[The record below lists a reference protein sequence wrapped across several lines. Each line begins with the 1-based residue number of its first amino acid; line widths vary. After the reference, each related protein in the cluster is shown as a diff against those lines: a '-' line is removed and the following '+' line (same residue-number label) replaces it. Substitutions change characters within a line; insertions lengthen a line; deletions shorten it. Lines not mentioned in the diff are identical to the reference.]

1 MTTLGNA
8 DTASSIPLTTELSA
22 VDTALG
28 LAITDLDI
36 ARSAKADL
44 TEKITI
50 AVEEVN
56 KAIDQA
62 REDIAS
68 ARTLNNTITVSSN
81 AEAKLQ
87 SAALAEINAAQAY
100 LAEIRSES
108 GDSAGVGA
116 TSNITGNDINIAMG
130 YLSKARTMLSEI
142 ANESSLKASVGIKEV
157 SAANG
162 YINQARAIVSR
173 TVNTINGY
181 LTAASRE
188 ISLASGYLSQAGGY
202 AKEASARLSV
212 ANVISSY
219 QRWGQQL
226 YGLTIQELKQMA
238 KPKIFHTYT
247 RS

>member
-1 MTTLGNA
+1 
-8 DTASSIPLTTELSA
+8 
-22 VDTALG
+22 
-28 LAITDLDI
+28 
-36 ARSAKADL
+36 
-44 TEKITI
+44 
-50 AVEEVN
+50 
-56 KAIDQA
+56 
-62 REDIAS
+62 
-68 ARTLNNTITVSSN
+68 
-81 AEAKLQ
+81 
-87 SAALAEINAAQAY
+87 
-100 LAEIRSES
+100 
-108 GDSAGVGA
+108 
-116 TSNITGNDINIAMG
+116 
-130 YLSKARTMLSEI
+130 
-142 ANESSLKASVGIKEV
+142 LKASVGIKEV

-162 YINQARAIVSR
+162 YINQARAIVSQ
-173 TVNTINGY
+173 TVNAINGY